1 MTDAI
6 IYHHRPD
13 LMQDEDNSG
22 AWLVY
27 LADQACIMMGIGLG
41 SDGLAYK
48 GLSEVIIKF
57 KLRQRDF
64 EECIMLMLEDLDR
77 AREVIGMV

>member
-1 MTDAI
+1 
-6 IYHHRPD
+6 
-13 LMQDEDNSG
+13 
-22 AWLVY
+22 
-27 LADQACIMMGIGLG
+27 MMGIGLG
-41 SDGLAYK
+41 SDGLAYR

-64 EECIMLMLEDLDR
+64 EECIMLMLEDLER

>member
-1 MTDAI
+1 MKDAI
-6 IYHHRPD
+6 VFHHRPD
-13 LMQDEDNSG
+13 LMKDGDNTA
-22 AWLVY
+22 AWLIY

-41 SDGLAYK
+41 SDGLAYR

-57 KLRQRDF
+57 KLRQKDF
-64 EECIMLMLEDLDR
+64 EECIMLMLDDLDR